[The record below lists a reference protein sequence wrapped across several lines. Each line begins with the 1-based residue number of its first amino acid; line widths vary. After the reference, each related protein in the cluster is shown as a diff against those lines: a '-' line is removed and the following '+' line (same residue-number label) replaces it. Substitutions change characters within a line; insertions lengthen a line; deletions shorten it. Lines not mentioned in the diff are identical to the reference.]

1 MPPLPTATTDD
12 KLASPAIKAVKID
25 LPEGISAG
33 EAFRACLRSCLD
45 EHLPPNESRWLAA
58 KHADNLHQTRV
69 SWRRARA
76 AMSLFRPLLDE
87 AGLDL
92 KVRMRE
98 IVLPLGPARDADVL
112 LARAVDEEWP
122 AGDVRKLRGR
132 RRGTYAVANALLRS
146 PQWRE
151 IKTDLGAWLDAPDWL
166 AEHEVLRDGPA
177 RSVTD
182 PALAKRHRRLV
193 AAGDQ
198 LPTMP
203 AHDLHRVRIEG
214 KKLRYGCEFF
224 AGLYADSPGSPPAE
238 FAIAMG
244 AMQDAFGAAN
254 DHATAAHILAAH
266 GFSPALLGP
275 MHGRAECVTT
285 WSDVMALDPFWTTG
299 ATGTS

>member
-224 AGLYADSPGSPPAE
+224 AGLYADSPGSPPADYAE
-238 FAIAMG
+238 KLS

-254 DHATAAHILAAH
+254 DLAVARHTLAAH
-266 GFSPALLGP
+266 DIP
-275 MHGRAECVTT
+275 
-285 WSDVMALDPFWTTG
+285 LDRVAAVADRQDAIDRWREVVELTPFWL
-299 ATGTS
+299 S

>member
-12 KLASPAIKAVKID
+12 KPASPAIKAVKID

-45 EHLPPNESRWLAA
+45 EHLAPNESRWLAA

-182 PALAKRHRRLV
+182 RALAKRHRRLV

-224 AGLYADSPGSPPAE
+224 AGLYADSPGSPPADYAE
-238 FAIAMG
+238 KLS

-254 DHATAAHILAAH
+254 DLAVARHTLAAH
-266 GFSPALLGP
+266 DIP
-275 MHGRAECVTT
+275 
-285 WSDVMALDPFWTTG
+285 LDRVAAVADRQDAIDRWREVVELTPFWL
-299 ATGTS
+299 S

>member
-1 MPPLPTATTDD
+1 
-12 KLASPAIKAVKID
+12 
-25 LPEGISAG
+25 
-33 EAFRACLRSCLD
+33 
-45 EHLPPNESRWLAA
+45 
-58 KHADNLHQTRV
+58 
-69 SWRRARA
+69 
-76 AMSLFRPLLDE
+76 MSLFRPLLDE

-224 AGLYADSPGSPPAE
+224 AGLYADSPGSPPADYAE
-238 FAIAMG
+238 KLS

-254 DHATAAHILAAH
+254 DLAVARHTLAAH
-266 GFSPALLGP
+266 DIP
-275 MHGRAECVTT
+275 
-285 WSDVMALDPFWTTG
+285 LDRVAAVADRQDAIDRWREVVELTPFWL
-299 ATGTS
+299 S

>member
-12 KLASPAIKAVKID
+12 KPASPAIKAVKID

-224 AGLYADSPGSPPAE
+224 AGLYADSPGSPPADYAE
-238 FAIAMG
+238 KLS

-254 DHATAAHILAAH
+254 DLAVARHTLAAH
-266 GFSPALLGP
+266 DIP
-275 MHGRAECVTT
+275 
-285 WSDVMALDPFWTTG
+285 LDRVAAVADRQDAIDRWREVVELTPFWL
-299 ATGTS
+299 S

>member
-224 AGLYADSPGSPPAE
+224 AGLYADSPDSPPAE
-238 FAIAMG
+238 YAG
-244 AMQDAFGAAN
+244 KLSAMQDAFGAAN
-254 DHATAAHILAAH
+254 DLAVARHTLAAH
-266 GFSPALLGP
+266 DIP
-275 MHGRAECVTT
+275 
-285 WSDVMALDPFWTTG
+285 LDRVAAVVDRQDAIDRWREVVELTPFWL
-299 ATGTS
+299 S

>member
-12 KLASPAIKAVKID
+12 KPASPAIKAVKID

-166 AEHEVLRDGPA
+166 AEDEVLRDGPA

-224 AGLYADSPGSPPAE
+224 AGLYADSPGSPPADYAE
-238 FAIAMG
+238 KLS

-254 DHATAAHILAAH
+254 DLAVARHTLAAH
-266 GFSPALLGP
+266 DIP
-275 MHGRAECVTT
+275 
-285 WSDVMALDPFWTTG
+285 LDRVAAVADRQDAIDRWREVVELTPFWL
-299 ATGTS
+299 S